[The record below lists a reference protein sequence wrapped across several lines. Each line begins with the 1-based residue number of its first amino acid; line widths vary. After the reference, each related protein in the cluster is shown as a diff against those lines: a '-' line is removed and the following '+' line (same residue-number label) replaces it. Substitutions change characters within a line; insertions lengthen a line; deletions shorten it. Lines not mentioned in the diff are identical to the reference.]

1 MVDVYGRLEAPS
13 LLAHSS
19 TIGVT
24 AVHAEA
30 TVLNISLEDSFIVN
44 VNAQPS
50 IAFTGKSV
58 QIGGS
63 SGGVRC
69 TGAGCQ
75 IVLDA
80 ADAVGL
86 SGSSSVVGSVISVAA
101 SDLALHG
108 SSYLSTDG
116 LGSAGS
122 AHTRSTAACNSSARM
137 PMMPS
142 DACECSLAAASL
154 GLEYADVADVEWP
167 QGCIVRADSA
177 YFAAGSQ
184 TGSSEPSASDGGG
197 AFICRTPVDDS
208 RVRQGGDANSC
219 IDSGNGGGGGGGHG
233 GDGGDGESN
242 AAPAGIGYGDELW
255 PSDSGSGGGRGYYKY
270 GTSGGYSAGGGG
282 GGVINVTLSGALNVS
297 SGAA

>member
-1 MVDVYGRLEAPS
+1 MHGRRL
-13 LLAHSS
+13 
-19 TIGVT
+19 
-24 AVHAEA
+24 
-30 TVLNISLEDSFIVN
+30 
-44 VNAQPS
+44 
-50 IAFTGKSV
+50 
-58 QIGGS
+58 
-63 SGGVRC
+63 
-69 TGAGCQ
+69 Q

-177 YFAAGSQ
+177 YFCGRK
-184 TGSSEPSASDGGG
+184 P
-197 AFICRTPVDDS
+197 
-208 RVRQGGDANSC
+208 
-219 IDSGNGGGGGGGHG
+219 
-233 GDGGDGESN
+233 DGEQRALRERRWWRVHLPH
-242 AAPAGIGYGDELW
+242 AAVDGRVPAGWGCELVH
-255 PSDSGSGGGRGYYKY
+255 R
-270 GTSGGYSAGGGG
+270 
-282 GGVINVTLSGALNVS
+282 
-297 SGAA
+297 